1 MAEKVKICSI
11 KKNKEYL
18 YYLNDS
24 CDILRFKIVNNDM
37 EEEHGDEL
45 IMRNDIKRE
54 KGYFYFI
61 DSAGDISRLSLVKKK
76 SKVS

>member
-1 MAEKVKICSI
+1 
-11 KKNKEYL
+11 
-18 YYLNDS
+18 
-24 CDILRFKIVNNDM
+24 M
-37 EEEHGDEL
+37 EDEHGDEL